1 MMHNFINSVGP
12 YLANL
17 KGTGTNFLVP
27 TGGGGSPG
35 GGGRIRREEIVGFFF
50 FKKNFSFCHQH
61 WTAIGLLQRHV
72 GKGWVAVN
80 CANR

>member
-1 MMHNFINSVGP
+1 MMHNFINSVSP

-50 FKKNFSFCHQH
+50 FQKKFQFLPPTLDCYWSLAATCRQ
-61 WTAIGLLQRHV
+61 GMGCSQL
-72 GKGWVAVN
+72 
-80 CANR
+80 C

>member
-50 FKKNFSFCHQH
+50 FSKKNSVFA
-61 WTAIGLLQRHV
+61 TNIGLLLV
-72 GKGWVAVN
+72 S
-80 CANR
+80 CSDM

>member
-1 MMHNFINSVGP
+1 MMHNFINSVRP

-50 FKKNFSFCHQH
+50 SKKISVFATN
-61 WTAIGLLQRHV
+61 IGLLLV
-72 GKGWVAVN
+72 S
-80 CANR
+80 CSDM